1 MLKPI
6 CLSTE
11 HQILLHNYISY
22 INTYIKDI
30 TNNDEKY
37 EDFIQI
43 SIIITPPLWFS
54 GWVSLGQANYND
66 FLSIIPTHFSCMVNG
81 YLTGLETE
89 DNRQTVRLYR
99 HIISE
104 KSFDLIE
111 DISKLKTIYD

>member
-43 SIIITPPLWFS
+43 SNIIIEHHNNYQS
-54 GWVSLGQANYND
+54 NNLGQANYND